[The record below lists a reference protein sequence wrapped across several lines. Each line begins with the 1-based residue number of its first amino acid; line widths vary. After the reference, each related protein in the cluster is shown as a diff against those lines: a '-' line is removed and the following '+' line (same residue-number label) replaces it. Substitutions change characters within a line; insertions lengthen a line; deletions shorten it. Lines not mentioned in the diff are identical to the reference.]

1 MEKYQYFV
9 VVIEKEKIIN
19 NINYI
24 LQERIITSNEEKI
37 TLKLLQEIKDSFDDK
52 TTILNVFKI
61 EN

>member
-1 MEKYQYFV
+1 MGKYQYFV
-9 VVIEKEKIIN
+9 VIIEREQTIN
-19 NINYI
+19 NINYN

>member
-1 MEKYQYFV
+1 MGKYQYFV
-9 VVIEKEKIIN
+9 VIIEREKTIN
-19 NINYI
+19 NINYN

>member
-1 MEKYQYFV
+1 MGKYQYFV
-9 VVIEKEKIIN
+9 VIIEREQTMN
-19 NINYI
+19 SINYN